1 MKEKVAIAAH
11 DLHLSLGPETARIQI
26 LRGVSFR
33 VMAGESLA
41 VVGKSGSGK
50 SSLLMSLA
58 GLERPDTGRILING
72 KEINTMSPD
81 ESALLRGGSI
91 GIIFQSFH
99 LISTMTAIEN
109 VAVPL
114 EIKGHK
120 NAFETALR
128 ELTSVGLEHRIH
140 HFPAQLSGG
149 EQQRV
154 AIARAIAPR
163 PSIILADEPT
173 GNLDEETG
181 AQISDILFALTKE
194 RETSLVLAT
203 HDLSLASRCSKVLYL
218 KSGAGSVK

>member
-163 PSIILADEPT
+163 PTIILADEPT